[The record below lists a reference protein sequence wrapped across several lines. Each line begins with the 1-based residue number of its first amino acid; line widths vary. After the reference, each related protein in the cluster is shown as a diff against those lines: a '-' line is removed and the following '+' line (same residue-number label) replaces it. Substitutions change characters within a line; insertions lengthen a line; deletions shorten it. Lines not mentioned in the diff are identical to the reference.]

1 MKTLT
6 RGCRNRFA
14 IDLDG
19 ADWIVILIIIIF
31 FLHLRTGFVAGCL
44 LCAVE
49 LGSTLLGVEIEL
61 YRTER
66 DLSFT
71 GSTCVTLAED
81 YT

>member
-1 MKTLT
+1 MKILT

-19 ADWIVILIIIIF
+19 ADWIVILIIY

-66 DLSFT
+66 DLSFA